1 MTLGSDLTA
10 VLPEL
15 RTHAESRMVDTCRVV
30 TNPDATVWD
39 PVTLTDAPA
48 DAVVSYEGPV
58 LVKPSSTQPGGVD
71 LSGQPVTV
79 TTLEA
84 HFPVVGSEG
93 IRIGHVVEMLTG
105 LHDPGLVGRRFRVIG
120 PQMGSFIT
128 ARRLPVEDYDG
139 G

>member
-1 MTLGSDLTA
+1 MSLGSDIAA

-15 RTHAESRMVDTCRVV
+15 RAHSESRMVDTCRVV
-30 TNPDATVWD
+30 TNPDETVWD
-39 PVTLTDAPA
+39 PATLTDTAAP
-48 DAVVSYEGPV
+48 AVVSYGGPV

-71 LSGQPVTV
+71 LTGQPVTV

-93 IRIGHVVEMLTG
+93 IRVGHVVEMVSG
-105 LHDPGLVGRRFRVIG
+105 VYDPGLVGRRFRVMG
-120 PQMGSFIT
+120 PQMGSLVT
-128 ARRLPVEDYDG
+128 ARRLPVEEYDG

>member
-1 MTLGSDLTA
+1 MTLGADVTA
-10 VLPEL
+10 ALPEMRL
-15 RTHAESRMVDTCRVV
+15 HAESRMVDTCRVV

-48 DAVVSYEGPV
+48 DAVLSFQGPV

-79 TTLEA
+79 STLEA
-84 HFPVVGSEG
+84 HFPVVGSES
-93 IRIGHVVEMLTG
+93 IETGHVVEMVTG
-105 LHDPGLVGRRFRVIG
+105 VHDPGLVGRRFRVIG
-120 PQMGSFIT
+120 PQMGSLIT
-128 ARRLPVEDYDG
+128 ARRLPVEEYTG